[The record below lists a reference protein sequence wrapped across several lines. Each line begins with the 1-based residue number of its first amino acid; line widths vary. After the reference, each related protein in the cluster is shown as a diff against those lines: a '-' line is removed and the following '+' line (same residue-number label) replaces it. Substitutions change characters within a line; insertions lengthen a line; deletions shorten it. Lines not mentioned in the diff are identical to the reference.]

1 MDTSVCANVA
11 TTVYAIPAEPGP
23 YAHHGTC
30 KSAAEQ
36 AGVNAIHKEGRRIY
50 NLYENVNATFKQ
62 EIIVVVEDIYLTAKK
77 QWYMGFHS
85 ISSKNLVEHRM
96 ERYGKIWASDLKAC
110 RQALAEPIEVDHLS
124 DVYFQ
129 RVEDAIQ
136 FAHDR
141 NKPFTQAE
149 TG

>member
-50 NLYENVNATFKQ
+50 NLDENIDAVLKQ
-62 EIIVVVEDIYLTAKK
+62 EIIVLVEAAYLSAKN
-77 QWYMGFHS
+77 QRYMGFHGVS
-85 ISSKNLVEHRM
+85 AKNLM
-96 ERYGKIWASDLKAC
+96 
-110 RQALAEPIEVDHLS
+110 
-124 DVYFQ
+124 
-129 RVEDAIQ
+129 
-136 FAHDR
+136 
-141 NKPFTQAE
+141 
-149 TG
+149 